1 MHRFHR
7 FLILVVAA
15 LGFIRCDTPPGP
27 SAPAELGYLWAR
39 GLADPVGREWNPD
52 APCSGILGIVD
63 HDGRLT
69 AGGLFTSYWELY
81 YHGGDTYLRVTV
93 DPSGGVTS
101 EEIDASGP
109 HGDELEV
116 PESLDS
122 TELLENVKNN
132 LSLPPN
138 TELKRVEMEL
148 LSSTL
153 TDPLWDLEAGY
164 DYQIP
169 ICGDWS
175 GDDLPEA
182 AVDFKL
188 TVLAYVDDFY
198 ITVDVAGEYETFV
211 IERMVLRDTD
221 DPDDLVDWFGATAWF
236 WDYTL
241 KLRVDGY
248 LDPYNAHVD
257 GTWSWEAF
265 PFEDSGVWSADWE
278 RFRYYPTLELR
289 VNPKTGEVE
298 VVE

>member
-7 FLILVVAA
+7 QLILAVAA
-15 LGFIRCDTPPGP
+15 LGFVCCDTPGGP
-27 SAPAELGYLWAR
+27 SAPARFGYLWAR
-39 GLADPVGREWNPD
+39 ALADKVAREWNPD
-52 APCSGILGIVD
+52 APCSEVTGVVAP
-63 HDGRLT
+63 DGRLT
-69 AGGLFTSYWELY
+69 GEGLFTSYWELY
-81 YHGGDTYLRVTV
+81 YHGGGSYLRVTV
-93 DPSGGVTS
+93 DPAGGVSS
-101 EEIDASGP
+101 EVLDASGP

-116 PESLDS
+116 PGSLDS

-132 LSLPPN
+132 LSPPPN
-138 TELKRVEMEL
+138 TELKLAEIGL
-148 LSSTL
+148 LASTL
-153 TDPLWDLEAGY
+153 TDPLWELEVGY
-164 DYQIP
+164 DYQTP

-182 AVDFKL
+182 AVDFEL
-188 TVLAYVDDFY
+188 TGLAYVDDFY

-221 DPDDLVDWFGATAWF
+221 SDGLADWFGATAWF

-248 LDPYNAHVD
+248 LDPYTAHVD

-265 PFEDSGVWSADWE
+265 PFEDEGVWSADWE

-289 VNPKTGEVE
+289 VDPETGEV
-298 VVE
+298 VE